1 MDTLLK
7 ADIFFFITS
16 VAVVVLTIL
25 VIIALIYFIKILKN
39 VKDISETVRDG
50 VDNASSH
57 TEELLSK
64 LTDNPL
70 FRFMFGK
77 KRGDKKKHKK
87 TEDDK

>member
-1 MDTLLK
+1 MENLIH

-50 VDNASSH
+50 VDSASSH
-57 TEELLSK
+57 VEELLNK
-64 LTDNPL
+64 LMDNPI

-77 KRGDKKKHKK
+77 NREKKKTRKK
-87 TEDDK
+87 ADK

>member
-25 VIIALIYFIKILKN
+25 VIIALIYFIQILKN
-39 VKDISETVRDG
+39 FKDISTTVRNG

-57 TEELLSK
+57 IEELI
-64 LTDNPL
+64 DNILENRL
-70 FRFMFGK
+70 FRFIFGK
-77 KRGDKKKHKK
+77 KKTEKKHHKK
-87 TEDDK
+87 EEK